1 VLVADTVGFVR
12 RLPHHLVEA
21 FQSTLAEVAE
31 ADLLLHVVDAS
42 EPDLVGQLAAVRDVL
57 VEIDAN
63 EIPEL
68 LVFNKVDLVGP
79 AKLDRLKNL
88 YPEACFVS
96 ALGSIGMETLIEEI
110 GTHIERQ
117 MVNLTL
123 TVPYDRGDIV
133 AAAYRVGD
141 VLGENHEGDGT
152 HLEVRIPVRDRS
164 RFNRFEDR
172 STGDE

>member
-1 VLVADTVGFVR
+1 
-12 RLPHHLVEA
+12 
-21 FQSTLAEVAE
+21 
-31 ADLLLHVVDAS
+31 
-42 EPDLVGQLAAVRDVL
+42 
-57 VEIDAN
+57 
-63 EIPEL
+63 
-68 LVFNKVDLVGP
+68 VFNKIDLVGP

-133 AAAYRVGD
+133 AAAHRVGE

-164 RFNRFEDR
+164 RFNGFEDG
-172 STGDE
+172 STSDE

>member
-1 VLVADTVGFVR
+1 MEI
-12 RLPHHLVEA
+12 LVE
-21 FQSTLAEVAE
+21 
-31 ADLLLHVVDAS
+31 DIAS
-42 EPDLVGQLAAVRDVL
+42 
-57 VEIDAN
+57 
-63 EIPEL
+63 
-68 LVFNKVDLVGP
+68 
-79 AKLDRLKNL
+79 
-88 YPEACFVS
+88 
-96 ALGSIGMETLIEEI
+96 
-110 GTHIERQ
+110 HIERQ